1 MLRNTFATLGKS
13 AARRSYSDKAAQSLA
28 EEALKQKTGGQ
39 FKATLPK
46 GDKKPAKAAGTKDS
60 HWKTIA
66 IGTGAT
72 TGAVMGGLFYYGRP
86 FADGREDKVNPETNA
101 CVPHDGT

>member
-1 MLRNTFATLGKS
+1 MLRNTLATLGKS
-13 AARRSYSDKAAQSLA
+13 ATRRSYSDKAAAQSLA

-46 GDKKPAKAAGTKDS
+46 GDKKPAKAAGAKDS
-60 HWKTIA
+60 YWKSIA

-72 TGAVMGGLFYYGRP
+72 TGALMGGLFYYGRP
-86 FADGREDKVNPETNA
+86 FADGREDKVKPSPKLTL
-101 CVPHDGT
+101 G